1 MSQNR
6 YDVVPDGTALASVGD
21 VAPPTAKEDQRG
33 IF

>member
-6 YDVVPDGTALASVGD
+6 YDVVAAGMGLASLGD
-21 VAPPTAKEDQRG
+21 ALPTAKKDQRN

>member
-6 YDVVPDGTALASVGD
+6 YDVVPAGMGLASLGD
-21 VAPPTAKEDQRG
+21 ALPTAKEDQRS